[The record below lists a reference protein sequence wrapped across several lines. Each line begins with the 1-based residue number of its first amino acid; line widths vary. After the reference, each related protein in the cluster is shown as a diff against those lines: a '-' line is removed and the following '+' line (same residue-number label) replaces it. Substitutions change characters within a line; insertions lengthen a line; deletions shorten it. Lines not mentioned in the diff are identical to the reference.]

1 MKKLLVHIGVM
12 ALIWS
17 SSAAAQQP
25 ATLDRVDELTRAGRI
40 DEARGLLIRWWGG
53 SHASAASPELQRGLW
68 LRGRLTVDPEQAA
81 LDFRTLVAEY
91 PGGPYTGPALLRLA
105 LADFARGDS
114 AAAATRARHLVEE
127 YPATAATQE
136 AAELRALVG
145 TLPDPEGLPDREAPP
160 RPEPRPEVADT
171 LIAEVVTAEPVT
183 AEPVPTETVAGAR
196 SVQLGAFSSEE
207 RAWALYQRA
216 VAAGL
221 DARVVRVAGS
231 DLIRVRI
238 GLFSS
243 LNEAE
248 ATSRRVQDLGFETA
262 VVEDLDREERI
273 VR

>member
-1 MKKLLVHIGVM
+1 MKKLLVHIGVLS
-12 ALIWS
+12 LIWS

-53 SHASAASPELQRGLW
+53 SYASASSPELQRGLW
-68 LRGRLTVDPEQAA
+68 LRGRLTVDPEQAQ
-81 LDFRTLVAEY
+81 LDFRRLVAEY

-114 AAAATRARHLVEE
+114 AATVTQARRLAEE

-136 AAELRALVG
+136 AEDLWALVG
-145 TLPDPEGLPDREAPP
+145 TFPEPEDPPGMEEPP
-160 RPEPRPEVADT
+160 RPEPRPEVA
-171 LIAEVVTAEPVT
+171 EPVTVEPVTVEPVT
-183 AEPVPTETVAGAR
+183 AEPVPTATVAGAR

-238 GLFSS
+238 GLFPS